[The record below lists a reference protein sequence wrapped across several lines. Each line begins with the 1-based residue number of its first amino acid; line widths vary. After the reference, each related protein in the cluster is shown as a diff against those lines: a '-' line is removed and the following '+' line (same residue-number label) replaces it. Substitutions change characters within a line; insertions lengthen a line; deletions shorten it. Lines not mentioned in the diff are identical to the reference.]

1 MSAPLVIQAI
11 VQPDGRVEVKL
22 PELHPGDVVTVTI
35 TPAVNGTSRNL
46 SLMDVLS
53 RAPGHRAFKTAEEV
67 DAYLREERASWD
79 D

>member
-11 VQPDGRVEVKL
+11 VQPDGRVEVKS
-22 PELHPGDVVTVTI
+22 PELQPGDEVTI
-35 TPAVNGTSRNL
+35 TITPTVNGSSRTL

-53 RAPGHRAFKTAEEV
+53 RAPGHRAFKTADEV